1 MAPDPAGC
9 WENLAYKSL
18 AQNQV
23 SKTCVSVRMEPSLAL
38 SVSLSSL
45 GAGLELPQGTERP
58 LQEEVHVGCHN
69 QTQGVLLQP
78 LLRAYI
84 LAQDGRWKLSGLHS
98 CPGP

>member
-23 SKTCVSVRMEPSLAL
+23 SETCVSVRMEPSLAL

-45 GAGLELPQGTERP
+45 GAGLELPRGTECP
-58 LQEEVHVGCHN
+58 LQE
-69 QTQGVLLQP
+69 
-78 LLRAYI
+78 A
-84 LAQDGRWKLSGLHS
+84 
-98 CPGP
+98 